1 VSLAS
6 AACQT
11 AAVTSS
17 ADAGRPA
24 AAARQLV
31 TEFYAAFARR
41 DPEAMAALYAPDVTF
56 SDPAFGH
63 LQGAEVRSMWRMLVG
78 ASKDLSVTARDITAN
93 GDRAAATWEARYTFT
108 ETGRSVHNV
117 VEAHMTLA
125 DGRILRHDDHFDF
138 WRWSRQALGPPGLL
152 LGWTPVLRAQV
163 RKRARRRL
171 DEFMAG
177 HPEDGVA
184 TA

>member
-1 VSLAS
+1 VSS
-6 AACQT
+6 ARAAWQT

-17 ADAGRPA
+17 ADSGRS

-41 DPEAMAALYAPDVTF
+41 DPDAMAVLYAPDATF

-78 ASKDLSVTARDITAN
+78 ASSDLSVTARDITAN

-117 VEAHMTLA
+117 VEAHMTVE

-138 WRWSRQALGPPGLL
+138 WRWSRQALGLPGLL
-152 LGWTPVLRAQV
+152 LGGTPVLRAQV

-171 DEFMAG
+171 DEFMAA
-177 HPEDGVA
+177 HPEDGAA